1 MPTQEFLLEVQI
13 DHRHR
18 APQTDQANLQQDRL
32 HLAAHVLT
40 QLLHRV
46 QRDHLHRCLQDL
58 DPIHPVL
65 PHRQD
70 RVAHTLQDLLV
81 PLDRTHQVVHTL
93 HHHLL
98 QDHRVADD
106 SEHLEK
112 RSTYSL
118 N

>member
-32 HLAAHVLT
+32 HLAAHVPTRHHL
-40 QLLHRV
+40 RV
-46 QRDHLHRCLQDL
+46 LRDHHRRCLQDL
-58 DPIHPVL
+58 DPIHPV
-65 PHRQD
+65 HRPQD
-70 RVAHTLQDLLV
+70 RAVHTHQDLLV
-81 PLDRTHQVVHTL
+81 PLDRTHRVVPTH

-98 QDHRVADD
+98 QDHRVEDD
-106 SEHLEK
+106 NKNLIK